1 MRGEF
6 SFRRFASDQRFRINM
21 KSRPLIALVLLLVN
35 LPHLRAAP
43 APAPW
48 KAGVATAVITPE
60 QAMWMAGYASRTNV
74 SQGKTLDLFAKAL
87 ALEDERGGRMVFVTL
102 DLIGIPRTLRKSL
115 EARAEKAWQLPPGGL
130 LLNASHTHSGPEFRV
145 GRAPAD
151 DGEFKPSSL
160 GDSYGRDLEDKL
172 FKLIGTALESR
183 APARLAHSF
192 ARAGFSMNR
201 RLPTQTGFAN
211 SPYPDGPVDQS
222 VPVLRVEGADGK
234 LRAVLFGYACHNTTL
249 ALYQF
254 SGDYAGYA
262 QQYFEADHP
271 GAVALFMLGC
281 GGDQNP
287 YPRGTVELAQK
298 HGRALATAVEAALAT
313 TLKAVNG
320 PVRSSYAE
328 IQLDYAPAPTRDE
341 FKARLASKDRYEVSH
356 AKRMLERLEK
366 GEKLPTQYPY
376 PVQVVRFGDAVTM
389 VALGG
394 EVVVDYALRLKKE
407 LAGPAVWVAGYS
419 NDVMG
424 YIPSVRVLKEG
435 GYEGGGAMRFST
447 THPGPWAE
455 STEERIV
462 KQVLELNRKL
472 SK

>member
-1 MRGEF
+1 
-6 SFRRFASDQRFRINM
+6 M
-21 KSRPLIALVLLLVN
+21 KKLLLLPLLLLAN
-35 LPHLRAAP
+35 LSAAP
-43 APAPW
+43 AAPTPTPW
-48 KAGVATAVITPE
+48 KAGVATVLVTPA
-60 QAMWMAGYASRTNV
+60 QPMWMAGYASRTNV
-74 SQGKTLDLFAKAL
+74 SQGKFQELFAKAL
-87 ALEDERGGRMVFVTL
+87 ALEDERGGRLVIVTL
-102 DLIGIPRTLRKSL
+102 DLIGVPRTLRKSL
-115 EARAEKAWQLPPGGL
+115 EVRAQKAWQLPPESL

-151 DGEFKPSSL
+151 DGEFKPSTL
-160 GDSYGRDLEDKL
+160 GESYGRELEEKL

-183 APARLAHSF
+183 APARLAYSF
-192 ARAGFSMNR
+192 ARCGFAMNR
-201 RLPTQTGFAN
+201 RLPTKDGYKN
-211 SPYPDGPVDQS
+211 SPYPEGPVDQS

-298 HGRALATAVEAALAT
+298 HGRALATAVDAALAT
-313 TLKAVNG
+313 TLKSVNG
-320 PVRSSYAE
+320 PLRSAYAE
-328 IQLDYAPAPTRDE
+328 IQLDYAPAPTREE
-341 FKARLASKDRYEVSH
+341 FKARLDSKDRYEAAH
-356 AKRMLERLEK
+356 AKRMLERLDR

-376 PVQVVRFGDAVTM
+376 PVQVVRFGDALTM

-407 LAGPAVWVAGYS
+407 LAGPAVWIAGYS
-419 NDVMG
+419 NDVMA
-424 YIPSVRVLKEG
+424 YIPSLRISKEG
-435 GYEGGGAMRFST
+435 GYEGGGAMRYSV

-455 STEERIV
+455 SVEERIV
-462 KQVLELNRKL
+462 KQVHDLNGKL
-472 SK
+472 AK

>member
-1 MRGEF
+1 MNSRF
-6 SFRRFASDQRFRINM
+6 LLCLLSILTACVSF
-21 KSRPLIALVLLLVN
+21 
-35 LPHLRAAP
+35 AAP
-43 APAPW
+43 ASAPTVW
-48 KAGVATAVITPE
+48 KVGVATAVITPE

-74 SQGKTLDLFAKAL
+74 SQGKFDDLHAKAL
-87 ALEDERGGRMVFVTL
+87 AIEDERGGRMVFVTL

-115 EARAEKAWQLPPGGL
+115 EARAQKAWQLPPESL
-130 LLNASHTHSGPEFRV
+130 LLNASHTHSGPEFRF

-151 DGEFKPSSL
+151 DGDFKPSTL
-160 GDSYGRDLEDKL
+160 GDNYGRNIEEKL
-172 FKLIGTALESR
+172 LKLIGTALETR
-183 APARLAHSF
+183 APSRLAYSF
-192 ARAGFSMNR
+192 ARAGFAMNR
-201 RLPTQTGFAN
+201 RLPTKAGFAN
-211 SPYPDGPVDQS
+211 SPYPEGPVDQS

-271 GAVALFMLGC
+271 GVTALFMLGC

-287 YPRGTVELAQK
+287 YPRGTVDLAQK

-313 TLKAVNG
+313 TLKSLNG
-320 PVRSSYAE
+320 PLRSAYAE
-328 IQLDYAPAPTRDE
+328 VQIDYAPAPTREE
-341 FKARLASKDRYEVSH
+341 FTARLASKDRYEASH
-356 AKRMLERLEK
+356 AKRMLERLDK

-376 PVQVVRFGDAVTM
+376 PVQVVRFGDALTM

-394 EVVVDYALRLKKE
+394 EVVVDYALRLKQE

-424 YIPSVRVLKEG
+424 YIPSVRILKEG

-455 STEERIV
+455 SVEERIV
-462 KQVLELNRKL
+462 SKVRELAK
-472 SK
+472 